1 MNIPASYL
9 FSEKKFESF
18 KDYLELSA
26 IQDDWQYDIVNDIG
40 YKGKIFEDA
49 TLQKGGI
56 PTESKDLASC
66 DLIVQM
72 NKSFNKVY
80 LPGVRYVQF
89 STVFK
94 PLNIGEIYIQPNSSV
109 KAMTLSA
116 YGGSIDV
123 KSLHMQAVPRI
134 LISNI
139 VVEELH
145 LQSKER
151 TLTYL
156 RCSKG
161 GEYYNISKISADSK
175 VIVYQKGNNTILA
188 QDINDRIS
196 KESIESAEKTKEEV
210 LNASTIS
217 GEKFSIA
224 EYYDLPYRYN
234 QTIVKLLYQT
244 PTTLFIYWDISN
256 EDREN
261 LKKTYGEDFFE
272 KTKPVLIVYN
282 ETKGYSF
289 EVEINDFANCW
300 YLKVNDSK
308 CKYKIELGRK
318 PFEVTYNGEV
328 TEVKTTPKITE
339 HYIPITSSNEIEAPN
354 DHVLFEQKQE
364 MIYFKNVKNNAIT
377 AKNIATLNFVKSI
390 GKVYQFNDFYKKF
403 YKNENLD
410 SFDNV
415 KNPSSNSLSS
425 SRFK

>member
-1 MNIPASYL
+1 MPRKANDTELKKENTVASK
-9 FSEKKFESF
+9 STKVTTKNVNTKKTTP
-18 KDYLELSA
+18 K
-26 IQDDWQYDIVNDIG
+26 
-40 YKGKIFEDA
+40 KA
-49 TLQKGGI
+49 T
-56 PTESKDLASC
+56 A
-66 DLIVQM
+66 
-72 NKSFNKVY
+72 KSTKN
-80 LPGVRYVQF
+80 
-89 STVFK
+89 
-94 PLNIGEIYIQPNSSV
+94 
-109 KAMTLSA
+109 
-116 YGGSIDV
+116 
-123 KSLHMQAVPRI
+123 
-134 LISNI
+134 SNI
-139 VVEELH
+139 IKKVVDTIAPKKKTTTKKSA
-145 LQSKER
+145 SK
-151 TLTYL
+151 TST
-156 RCSKG
+156 
-161 GEYYNISKISADSK
+161 SK
-175 VIVYQKGNNTILA
+175 VTKKSAKTL
-188 QDINDRIS
+188 S

-300 YLKVNDSK
+300 YLNVNDSK

-390 GKVYQFNDFYKKF
+390 GKVYQINDFYKKF